1 MKEMPSKVTLSAFLG
16 RFPEVQLPIT
26 LGEESH
32 HAFSSGNL
40 PLPAAM
46 IEQFLLPLEEQEA
59 DDLTEFVACFR
70 LEPLPAYSTVVY
82 WRAGLFSYQYI
93 MMTFNKKG
101 ENIDRRVIAGSY
113 YDEQQITRSVATIA
127 EDRKIF
133 VVSGQSSAGGE
144 AYDAAASTTYK
155 LELTDE
161 GRILNG

>member
-1 MKEMPSKVTLSAFLG
+1 MKDIPSKVTLSAFLG
-16 RFPEVQLPIT
+16 RFPEVQLPVT

-32 HAFSSGNL
+32 HAFSTANL

-46 IEQFLLPLEEQEA
+46 IEQYLLPLEEQEV

-70 LEPLPAYSTVVY
+70 LETLPAYSAVVY

-101 ENIDRRVIAGSY
+101 ENLDRRVIAGSY
-113 YDEQQITRSVATIA
+113 FDEQQVTQSVATIT

-133 VVSGQSSAGGE
+133 IVSGQSASGDEG
-144 AYDAAASTTYK
+144 YDAAVSTTYK